1 MLAKTDVIT
10 THAATLKV
18 NSAGEPEGWRG
29 IPMSRPMPVIPA
41 AANGPITAYQAKI
54 RKNDLSGLSVVFMR
68 PIAKVSDGSQRPMTF
83 DLSGR
88 LNGWLRFAAPT
99 GWKPSRQARHRA
111 SAQERPLPDSLR

>member
-68 PIAKVSDGSQRPMTF
+68 PIAKREP
-83 DLSGR
+83 R
-88 LNGWLRFAAPT
+88 EAAAPDTRKHTEPT
-99 GWKPSRQARHRA
+99 GCL
-111 SAQERPLPDSLR
+111 PLAPRS